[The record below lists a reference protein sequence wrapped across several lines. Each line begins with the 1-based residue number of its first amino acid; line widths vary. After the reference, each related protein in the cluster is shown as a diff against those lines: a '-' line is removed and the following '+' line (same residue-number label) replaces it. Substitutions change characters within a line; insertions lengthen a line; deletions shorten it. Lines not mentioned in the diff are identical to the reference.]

1 MRGSREKAGPPNP
14 ASTQQGRMLS
24 GKMGQWEGWGG
35 KAVLQGW
42 AKSRWK
48 QSPEARSQN
57 TEGLAEEGESARTG

>member
-1 MRGSREKAGPPNP
+1 
-14 ASTQQGRMLS
+14 MLS